1 MASVDIKVP
10 DIGDFKNVPVIE
22 LLVKPGDMVKADDP
36 LISLESDKATM
47 EVPAPQGGRVVDVL
61 VKVGDKVSEGMAIVR
76 MEAEGAAAPAT
87 VAPAAV
93 PAAAP
98 AALTVV
104 AAPQAAT
111 PDSNPLHSAVPA
123 PVDFGGVHA
132 SPSVRRL
139 ARELD
144 VDLTLIKG
152 SGEHGRVTKDDVKA
166 ALGGAAPAGAMA
178 ATGGA
183 GIPDVPLPDFS
194 KFGATTLVPMSRI
207 KRISGPHLHRSW
219 LNVPHVTQ
227 NDEAD
232 VTDTEAFRKELD
244 DAARNDKKAPYRVSL
259 LPFLMKAAVSALKA
273 FPDFNS
279 SLAASKDALIHK
291 HYYHIGVAV
300 DTPDGL
306 VVPVIRDCD
315 RKGIA
320 EISRELGE
328 ISARARAG
336 KLKGEEM
343 QGGTFSISSLGGIGG
358 TSFTPIVNAP
368 EVAILGVARAK
379 MAPVWDGKAFQ
390 PRLMLPLCLSYD
402 HRVIDGASGAR
413 FTRHLAGT
421 MEDLRRLAL

>member
-1 MASVDIKVP
+1 M
-10 DIGDFKNVPVIE
+10 
-22 LLVKPGDMVKADDP
+22 
-36 LISLESDKATM
+36 
-47 EVPAPQGGRVVDVL
+47 
-61 VKVGDKVSEGMAIVR
+61 
-76 MEAEGAAAPAT
+76 
-87 VAPAAV
+87 
-93 PAAAP
+93 
-98 AALTVV
+98 
-104 AAPQAAT
+104 
-111 PDSNPLHSAVPA
+111 
-123 PVDFGGVHA
+123 
-132 SPSVRRL
+132 RRL
-139 ARELD
+139 ARALD
-144 VDLTLIKG
+144 VDLTLLKG

-207 KRISGPHLHRSW
+207 KRISGPHLHLSW